1 MAYWLKIVLLMVQM
15 ISSLSFKQE
24 NTISDEPVV
33 DLLKFLNKKLDTA
46 IAKARLPSGR
56 NPLQQL
62 VLIIADGRLHERVT
76 FIFSRCLQAV
86 IAACLVQFSVF
97 YFYFISLLKLSSVQE
112 RLKRC
117 VRDALAKN
125 RMIAFLLLDNPENS
139 IMDLMVP
146 ILFSLL

>member
-1 MAYWLKIVLLMVQM
+1 MAYRLKILLLMVQM

-76 FIFSRCLQAV
+76 FISL
-86 IAACLVQFSVF
+86 AANKLLLLPVWFNSVF
-97 YFYFISLLKLSSVQE
+97 FI
-112 RLKRC
+112 
-117 VRDALAKN
+117 
-125 RMIAFLLLDNPENS
+125 F
-139 IMDLMVP
+139 
-146 ILFSLL
+146 ILFHC